1 MNSILAKIVARK
13 REEIS
18 ALPDIRLTGDEPPVR
33 DFHAALTGGDQRHRV
48 SLIAEVKKASPSKG
62 VIRADFNPVEIA
74 RAYQAGG
81 ANCLSVLTDEFFFQ
95 GHLDYLTAIRAEVD
109 LPILRKDFIL
119 DPKQVYQA
127 RATGAD
133 AVLLIAECLE
143 PETLKQLHELTLE
156 LGMTPLVEL
165 YEPANI
171 DAVLACQP
179 ALVGVNNRDLNTFE
193 VDLQHCLRVKE
204 RLPADIALVGESGIS
219 SPQDIQL
226 MQDHGVAA
234 VLVGESLMRS
244 NDIAAAVTTLMAPA
258 RDARDTPATESTAPP
273 EGPQVTRPADSEYHE
288 FYRKYVA
295 HIPDE
300 ATFAIRLLDQ
310 VPRLRNLLG
319 KLPTSEFDQLH
330 EPFTWTLK
338 QVVGHLIDTE
348 RIFSD
353 RMLRIGVGDQTPIPG
368 IDQQMFVRGVNYTA
382 LPMPDLL
389 DELEHLRIANQLAV
403 KRLTDNDWIR
413 VGTASDSSVTARANI
428 YILVGHFEHHL
439 DRLKTRLQPMIQH

>member
-1 MNSILAKIVARK
+1 
-13 REEIS
+13 
-18 ALPDIRLTGDEPPVR
+18 
-33 DFHAALTGGDQRHRV
+33 
-48 SLIAEVKKASPSKG
+48 
-62 VIRADFNPVEIA
+62 
-74 RAYQAGG
+74 
-81 ANCLSVLTDEFFFQ
+81 
-95 GHLDYLTAIRAEVD
+95 
-109 LPILRKDFIL
+109 
-119 DPKQVYQA
+119 
-127 RATGAD
+127 
-133 AVLLIAECLE
+133 
-143 PETLKQLHELTLE
+143 
-156 LGMTPLVEL
+156 MTPLVEL
-165 YEPANI
+165 YEPANTE
-171 DAVLACQP
+171 AVLACRP

-204 RLPADIALVGESGIS
+204 TLPANIALVGESGIS

-244 NDIAAAVTTLMAPA
+244 SDITTAVSTLMAPV
-258 RDARDTPATESTAPP
+258 RESRNTLGTESIAISD
-273 EGPQVTRPADSEYHE
+273 GSKVARPADNEYHE

-300 ATFAIRLLDQ
+300 ATFATRLLDQ
-310 VPRLRNLLG
+310 VPRLRNILG
-319 KLPTSEFDQLH
+319 KLPICEFDRLH

-348 RIFSD
+348 RVFSD

-389 DELEHLRIANQLAV
+389 DELEHLRIANQLAI

-428 YILVGHFEHHL
+428 YILIGHFEHHL
-439 DRLKTRLQPMIQH
+439 DRLNIRLHPLIQPVTSE

>member
-1 MNSILAKIVARK
+1 
-13 REEIS
+13 
-18 ALPDIRLTGDEPPVR
+18 
-33 DFHAALTGGDQRHRV
+33 
-48 SLIAEVKKASPSKG
+48 
-62 VIRADFNPVEIA
+62 
-74 RAYQAGG
+74 
-81 ANCLSVLTDEFFFQ
+81 
-95 GHLDYLTAIRAEVD
+95 
-109 LPILRKDFIL
+109 
-119 DPKQVYQA
+119 
-127 RATGAD
+127 
-133 AVLLIAECLE
+133 
-143 PETLKQLHELTLE
+143 
-156 LGMTPLVEL
+156 
-165 YEPANI
+165 
-171 DAVLACQP
+171 
-179 ALVGVNNRDLNTFE
+179 
-193 VDLQHCLRVKE
+193 
-204 RLPADIALVGESGIS
+204 
-219 SPQDIQL
+219 

-244 NDIAAAVTTLMAPA
+244 SDITAAVTTLMAPV
-258 RDARDTPATESTAPP
+258 RDSRDTPGTESTATPD
-273 EGPQVTRPADSEYHE
+273 GSKVARPADNEYHE

-300 ATFAIRLLDQ
+300 ATFATRLLDQ
-310 VPRLRNLLG
+310 VPRLRNMLG
-319 KLPTSEFDQLH
+319 KLPSSEFDQLH

-403 KRLTDNDWIR
+403 KRLTDNDWIIWIASKLR

-439 DRLKTRLQPMIQH
+439 ERLNIRLHPVVQPVTSE